1 MIRIDTSSFTP
12 FYEQVKLQLKARI
25 RRGVLRPGDPLPSI
39 RELASSLLLNPNT
52 VARAY
57 RELEQEGLITTR
69 KGKGCF
75 VAETASKIAGRG
87 GLDGLCRLLDDAIKE
102 ADTMDIPH
110 EKVKGLLNQRL
121 RLRTAE
127 RQGRKKP

>member
-1 MIRIDTSSFTP
+1 MIRVNTASFTP
-12 FYEQVKLQLKARI
+12 FYEQIKQQVKAQIGLGA
-25 RRGVLRPGDPLPSI
+25 LRPGDPLPSI

-57 RELEQEGLITTR
+57 RELEKEGLITTH

-75 VAETASKIAGRG
+75 VAAGASKLAREGR
-87 GLDGLCRLLDDAIKE
+87 LDGLSRMLDEVVDEARRQEIAPEALMGLLDRSLK
-102 ADTMDIPH
+102 
-110 EKVKGLLNQRL
+110 
-121 RLRTAE
+121 LRTKD